1 MVDINPAALSRPS
14 ISLSTPVLSKQSI
27 NVSLPSLH
35 KTPKTSQ
42 LIPARIDLEPIYSA
56 LKVGIGAEQ
65 WATYSESMT
74 NFLIGRL
81 NQAEFTE
88 RIEPI
93 LASPDGSK
101 KHLHNQLIAAIYG
114 NVTREMPDQ
123 GLAPWV
129 SANNKPSAAGGS
141 KPVSG
146 DAAERRLKG
155 EVMQLPARDR
165 RRIKDLVQND
175 FDPYESLANVFAD
188 PARIRPVKTE
198 VPASATGGLS
208 RMTTHYP
215 RTIGHSTNTPFLSL
229 PPDFDLEIRKRY
241 AQPLAVESGEFP
253 DVSNIE
259 ARMLPFCYE
268 AGLASGH
275 APDAA
280 QFMSIATEAF
290 IKEVMTSMFS
300 RTRSNPPGD
309 AGNAG
314 FGPGGSWIQTH
325 RYRRQLVR
333 EEEAFQRGEVSRDK
347 SGMLPV
353 EARAA
358 SERGPLGIAD
368 LRLAMEMG
376 DCGLAN
382 FPIISKSVVYSYREG
397 ELENWDDYTY
407 VDGRERVTD
416 ADEDVEMGGVNGAGP
431 VVKAPPPAE
440 PPLTNGVGH
449 GDDAMDIDNDMWWE
463 GGETADGD
471 FLNGVLDS
479 CLAVG

>member
-14 ISLSTPVLSKQSI
+14 ISLSTPILSNKSI
-27 NVSLPSLH
+27 NVSVPSIH
-35 KTPKTSQ
+35 KAPKTSQ
-42 LIPARIDLEPIYSA
+42 LIPARVDLEPIYTK
-56 LKVGIGAEQ
+56 LKASIGAEQ
-65 WATYSESMT
+65 WSTYKESIT

-81 NQAEFTE
+81 NQAEFSE

-93 LASPDGSK
+93 LASSDGYK
-101 KHLHNQLIAAIYG
+101 EHLHNQLIAAIYG

-129 SANNKPSAAGGS
+129 SANDKPSTTAGS

-146 DAAERRLKG
+146 DATERRLKG

-165 RRIKDLVQND
+165 RRIKDLVHND
-175 FDPYESLANVFAD
+175 FDPYESMASLFTD
-188 PARIRPVKTE
+188 PGRMKPAKTTE
-198 VPASATGGLS
+198 VPASAGGLS
-208 RMTTHYP
+208 RM
-215 RTIGHSTNTPFLSL
+215 N
-229 PPDFDLEIRKRY
+229 FDLEIRKRF

-280 QFMSIATEAF
+280 QFMSIATETF
-290 IKEVMTSMFS
+290 VKEFMTSVFS
-300 RTRSNPPGD
+300 RTRSNGPGD
-309 AGNAG
+309 SGNAG
-314 FGPGGSWIQTH
+314 FGPSSNWIQTH
-325 RYRRQLVR
+325 RYRRQLRR
-333 EEEAFQRGEVSRDK
+333 EEEAFQRGEVTRDK
-347 SGMLPV
+347 TGLLPV
-353 EARAA
+353 EAKAA
-358 SERGPLGIAD
+358 SERGPLGMAD
-368 LRLAMEMG
+368 LRLALEMG

-382 FPIISKSVVYSYREG
+382 FPVIIKSVIYGYREG

-407 VDGRERVTD
+407 VDGRERVVEE
-416 ADEDVEMGGVNGAGP
+416 DEDVAMGGVNGTG
-431 VVKAPPPAE
+431 KEAE
-440 PPLTNGVGH
+440 PLPNGVDH
-449 GDDAMDIDNDMWWE
+449 GDQMDIDSDMWWE
-463 GGETADGD
+463 GADPGDGD

>member
-14 ISLSTPVLSKQSI
+14 ISITTPVLAKQSI
-27 NVSLPSLH
+27 NVSIPSLH
-35 KTPKTSQ
+35 KAPKTSQ
-42 LIPARIDLEPIYSA
+42 LIPARIDLEPIYTA
-56 LKVGIGAEQ
+56 LKASIGAEQ
-65 WATYSESMT
+65 WPTYKESIT

-81 NQAEFTE
+81 NQAEFSE

-101 KHLHNQLIAAIYG
+101 EHLHNQLIAAIYA

-129 SANNKPSAAGGS
+129 SANDKPSTTAGS

-165 RRIKDLVQND
+165 RRIKDLVHND
-175 FDPYESLANVFAD
+175 FDPYESLANVFTDHARMR
-188 PARIRPVKTE
+188 PAKTAE
-198 VPASATGGLS
+198 VPASAAGGLS
-208 RMTTHYP
+208 RM
-215 RTIGHSTNTPFLSL
+215 N
-229 PPDFDLEIRKRY
+229 FDLEIRKRFT
-241 AQPLAVESGEFP
+241 QPLAVESGEFP

-275 APDAA
+275 APEAA
-280 QFMSIATEAF
+280 QFMSVATETF
-290 IKEVMTSMFS
+290 IKEVLSSIFS

-309 AGNAG
+309 SGNAG
-314 FGPGGSWIQTH
+314 FGPNNNWIQTH
-325 RYRRQLVR
+325 KYRRQLAR
-333 EEEAFQRGEVSRDK
+333 EEEAAQRGEVTRDK
-347 SGMLPV
+347 SGLLPV
-353 EARAA
+353 EAKAA
-358 SERGPLGIAD
+358 SERGPLGMAD

-382 FPIISKSVVYSYREG
+382 FPIIVKSVIYGYREG
-397 ELENWDDYTY
+397 ELENYDDYTY
-407 VDGRERVTD
+407 VDGRERITD
-416 ADEDVEMGGVNGAGP
+416 MDEDVEMGGVNGTMKGS
-431 VVKAPPPAE
+431 E
-440 PPLTNGVGH
+440 PLTNGIH
-449 GDDAMDIDNDMWWE
+449 GEPMDIDSEMFWE
-463 GGETADGD
+463 GADPTDGD
-471 FLNGVLDS
+471 YLNGVLDS